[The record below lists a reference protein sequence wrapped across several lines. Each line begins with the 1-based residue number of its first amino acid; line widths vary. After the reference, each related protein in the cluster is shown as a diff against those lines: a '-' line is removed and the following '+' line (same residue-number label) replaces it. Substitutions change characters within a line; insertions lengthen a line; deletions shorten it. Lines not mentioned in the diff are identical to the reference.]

1 MDRREFFKLGF
12 RQVKDS
18 ARKSAPEMIRKNI
31 TPTLIDVS
39 ILTENVDKAEALAD
53 ELLAE
58 HFGERFLR
66 LRHSSLSGTFPGGIV
81 LFEGSSRRDIHDG
94 ASLLYAALAEMEQQL
109 RLGELQSDPVLLRYV
124 NRIPAFSRTAEV
136 YRDNRLLQAI
146 PLYENAVIDVE
157 GHDGGSLKVEVHGK
171 RLAVRSSSCAHGTCC
186 AHPPIITPGQRITC
200 VPNRLTI
207 AIGLQE

>member
-18 ARKSAPEMIRKNI
+18 ARKSAPEMIRRKMS
-31 TPTLIDVS
+31 PTLLDVS
-39 ILTENVDKAEALAD
+39 ILTENPDKAETLAN

-66 LRHSSLSGTFPGGIV
+66 LRQSSLTGTFPGGIV
-81 LFEGSSRRDIHDG
+81 LFEGSSRRDFHDG
-94 ASLLYAALAEMEQQL
+94 ASLFYAALTEMEQQL
-109 RLGELQSDPVLLRYV
+109 RLAELQSDPILLRYV

-136 YRDNRLLQAI
+136 YRNNRLVQAI
-146 PLYENAVIDVE
+146 PLYEDARFTLE
-157 GHDGGSLKVEVHGK
+157 GHEGGSMEVEVRDK
-171 RLAVRSSSCAHGTCC
+171 RLAVLASSCAHGTCC
-186 AHPPIITPGQRITC
+186 AHPPVITPGQRITC
-200 VPNRLTI
+200 IPNRVTI

>member
-12 RQVKDS
+12 RQAKDT
-18 ARKSAPEMIRKNI
+18 ARKSAPEIIRRKM

-66 LRHSSLSGTFPGGIV
+66 LRRSSLSGTFPGGLV
-81 LFEGSSRRDIHDG
+81 LFEGSHRRDYHDG
-94 ASLLYAALAEMEQQL
+94 ASLFYAALADIEHQL
-109 RLGELQSDPVLLRYV
+109 QLGELQSDPVLLRYV

-136 YRDNRLLQAI
+136 YRDNRMVQAI
-146 PLYENAVIDVE
+146 PLYEDAELEIA
-157 GHDGGSLKVEVHGK
+157 GHDGGSVKVRVQEK
-171 RLAVRSSSCAHGTCC
+171 RLAVHASSCRHGTCR